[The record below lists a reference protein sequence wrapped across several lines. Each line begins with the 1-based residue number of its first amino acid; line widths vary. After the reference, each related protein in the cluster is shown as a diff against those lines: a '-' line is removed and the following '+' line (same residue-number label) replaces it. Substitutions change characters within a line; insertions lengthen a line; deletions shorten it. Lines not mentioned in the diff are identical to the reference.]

1 MIVERLPD
9 TEFDALRKIDDGYR
23 PDPASSIVI
32 VAKENGEIVG
42 RMMLLSLVH
51 LEGTW
56 INPRLR
62 RGYVLVKMM
71 KEMEKQAYEAGVR
84 TMFAYSMNEHVSD
97 YLARLGY
104 KKSELEHFEKELIQC
119 P

>member
-1 MIVERLPD
+1 MIVERLKD
-9 TEFDALRKIDDGYR
+9 EEFEVLTKIDDGFR

-32 VAKENGEIVG
+32 VARENGAIVG

-56 INPRLR
+56 IDPTHRCGR
-62 RGYVLVKMM
+62 ILVKMM

-84 TMFAYSMNEHVSD
+84 TMFAYSGSADVSD
-97 YLARLGY
+97 YLGRLGY
-104 KKSELEHFEKELIQC
+104 KQSPLTIFEKELIPC
-119 P
+119 H